1 MKWNITLTV
10 PNEDSQGPIDQER
23 LQTEVGM
30 ICSES
35 FELDAD
41 EYTVEVAPAEAPA
54 AVEAPAEEEPG
65 LRTGTEG

>member
-1 MKWNITLTV
+1 MPKWVITLTV

-35 FELDAD
+35 FELDED
-41 EYTVEVAPAEAPA
+41 EYTIEVAPAETTAIAP
-54 AVEAPAEEEPG
+54 VEDEPAQ
-65 LRTGTEG
+65 RTGTEG